1 MHGYMGTLSDYA
13 YNFIADIFPVKQNY
27 SVCESQSA
35 LAIKCILSDFIRA
48 LHASRK
54 TQVGAGTEAGAGA
67 GAGSA
72 ASHHVTPKKCSDEAS
87 PRLSYAR
94 VSLISLDTRAVVCHG
109 ESEIDNAVESAE
121 IRHLK
126 RRYCGTGVLRYWGAA
141 VRVAVRPCYL
151 REYHLHKTHTLCRI
165 VPGHVFVF
173 VSVFARVLAAANGA

>member
-1 MHGYMGTLSDYA
+1 MR
-13 YNFIADIFPVKQNY
+13 
-27 SVCESQSA
+27 ESISIGHKVHSLGFYKSFA
-35 LAIKCILSDFIRA
+35 
-48 LHASRK
+48 RK
-54 TQVGAGTEAGAGA
+54 PKDSQVGAGAGTEAGAGAGA

-151 REYHLHKTHTLCRI
+151 GEYHLHKTHTLCRI

-173 VSVFARVLAAANGA
+173 VSVSVSVFARVLAAANGA